1 MKTKPIVTLNSS
13 GMTFANK
20 AWAMPNIY
28 SLSVLSNASGTASSV
43 ANIGYENYNTNL
55 YVTPAQ
61 GYRFSGWNVTG
72 GNITNN
78 IFTFGNTD
86 ATVEPVFEE
95 QNIIDEMDFIYQ
107 ANDFDGTKITNKVPN
122 STFGDYLA
130 SGTLTKN
137 GTGSGCYLSNGNS
150 KSRFL
155 YKYLSNEDFVHIQ
168 AVNNMYTFYIRMMNE
183 NGTGGIMSTRA
194 YQVTPGDTYNYMIR
208 SNGYQIQIHTNGGTN
223 CPTTNFDL
231 RVDRVYKVYISGT
244 SFNAKNLDNDAVYS
258 FTYDGNRSMSNFMST
273 FWAGFGNEASLS
285 RFYSFAGIA
294 RETTNEEDQIIKDL
308 LMNQS
313 A

>member
-13 GMTFANK
+13 GMTFATK

-61 GYRFSGWNVTG
+61 GYKLSGWNVTG
-72 GNITNN
+72 GTITNN

-95 QNIIDEMDFIYQ
+95 QNIIDDMDFIYQ
-107 ANDFDGTKITNKVPN
+107 ANDFDGTKIPNKVPN
-122 STFGDYLA
+122 STFGDYLS
-130 SGTLTKN
+130 SGTITKN
-137 GTGSGCYLSNGNS
+137 DTGSGCYLSNNNQ
-150 KSRFL
+150 RNYL
-155 YKYLSNEDFVHIQ
+155 YKYLSDEDFEHIK

-208 SNGYQIQIHTNGGTN
+208 SNGKKLQLHTAGGN
-223 CPTTNFDL
+223 DCPTANFDL
-231 RVDRVYKVYISGT
+231 SIDRVYKVYISGT
-244 SFNAKNLDNDAVYS
+244 SFNAKNLDDNVVYN
-258 FTYDGNRSMSNFMST
+258 FTDTSNRNMSNYMST
-273 FWAGFGNEASLS
+273 FWAGYGNEANLS
-285 RFYSFAGIA
+285 RFYAFAGIA
-294 RETTNEEDQIIKDL
+294 RETTDEEDQIIKDL